1 MRAKDQR
8 RFIIS
13 VQLLVKEA
21 ASRGVI
27 DLTAACYEV
36 DFQTVTA
43 ELLKVRYKHYG
54 GLLKQV
60 GSFAAHARDIELTEK
75 VSSLAKSANCGRV
88 KRIRTDR

>member
-1 MRAKDQR
+1 MRVKDQR

-21 ASRGVI
+21 AKRGVI
-27 DLTAACYEV
+27 DLTAACYPV

-43 ELLKVRYKHYG
+43 ELLKTRYMHYG

-60 GSFAAHARDIELTEK
+60 GAFAAHARDEELTAK
-75 VSSLAKSANCGRV
+75 VTAVTKSANCGRV